1 MIYLALYL
9 VLFSGEE
16 FDVIFCDQV
25 SACIPFLRLAR
36 HRKKVLFYCHFPDQ
50 LLTQRRSALKRL
62 YRGPIDWF
70 EELTTGMADRILVNS
85 QFTAGVFKQTFPK
98 LAEIHTDVL
107 YPSLNSA
114 AFNDEVEDLSGLLP
128 EGRSFLFLSIN
139 RYERKK
145 NLPLALQALAALK
158 ERLSTGEWERV
169 HLVMAGG
176 YDERVVENVEHY
188 EELRSLVASLGL
200 EDHVT
205 FLRSFSDKQKLS
217 LLHSSTCVLYTPS
230 NEHFGIVPI
239 EAMYSRCPVIAVNL
253 GGPLESVAHDET
265 GFLCEPTPEC
275 FSEAMQKFVTDPKLK
290 QRMGQAGRERVQQR
304 FSLQAFTEQL
314 YSHITS
320 LTQ

>member
-1 MIYLALYL
+1 M
-9 VLFSGEE
+9 VLIKTTRFNFISY
-16 FDVIFCDQV
+16 FQV

-70 EELTTGMADRILVNS
+70 EELTTGMADQILVNS

-176 YDERVVENVEHY
+176 YDERVVENVDHY

-239 EAMYSRCPVIAVNL
+239 EAMYSRCPVIAVNS

-314 YSHITS
+314 YSHITN